1 MKKITLGAAVAAALL
16 SSGAQAALPVIDNTN
31 TLTLYISGATAA
43 ANFIDRLVTSTL
55 VDPVDKICDSSA
67 PIWRFRDV
75 PNTEQFA
82 IYCKANNT
90 GAVGV
95 RNPSLPTGPANAN
108 LLIYKRNTGG
118 SGAGVTPVAQNTP
131 LTFLN
136 LSSGCV
142 ENTTAAVGVLG
153 VATCSNI
160 NNSQIPEV
168 GLSDVDPIQF
178 KGDNAIGG
186 VDITQTDVDK
196 LTVKSASALVFGAP
210 VTTSLFRVLQAAQIS
225 IGDLP
230 ATCVVD
236 SRTEACLPSLSS
248 DAIASI
254 HAGGVLDWDAIK
266 VGNSATAPGLYT
278 WALTQP
284 ALANDLPGDPAMH
297 VCRRENGSGT
307 QATNNIKFLGTGCT
321 EASAAIPPAPGNDAD
336 FGEGEGVALIH
347 AMSSSGRV
355 DACMDD
361 LQNGNDTAA
370 NFSNTY
376 GKRWAIGLQSL
387 EKTRATYEFVK
398 IDDVA
403 PTLNNV
409 VEGKYQD
416 WVENTFQ
423 YRKAGAS
430 VNALAGAKLTLADAI
445 IKSAG
450 APGVMAD
457 LNNSF
462 PHGFGN
468 GAYLAVPSNHA
479 PSNGRFDSARP
490 VVPFTHAVRTGA
502 TSFVPANACRRPT
515 NWGGAPW
522 KL

>member
-1 MKKITLGAAVAAALL
+1 
-16 SSGAQAALPVIDNTN
+16 
-31 TLTLYISGATAA
+31 
-43 ANFIDRLVTSTL
+43 
-55 VDPVDKICDSSA
+55 
-67 PIWRFRDV
+67 
-75 PNTEQFA
+75 
-82 IYCKANNT
+82 
-90 GAVGV
+90 
-95 RNPSLPTGPANAN
+95 
-108 LLIYKRNTGG
+108 
-118 SGAGVTPVAQNTP
+118 
-131 LTFLN
+131 
-136 LSSGCV
+136 
-142 ENTTAAVGVLG
+142 
-153 VATCSNI
+153 
-160 NNSQIPEV
+160 
-168 GLSDVDPIQF
+168 
-178 KGDNAIGG
+178 
-186 VDITQTDVDK
+186 
-196 LTVKSASALVFGAP
+196 
-210 VTTSLFRVLQAAQIS
+210 
-225 IGDLP
+225 
-230 ATCVVD
+230 
-236 SRTEACLPSLSS
+236 
-248 DAIASI
+248 
-254 HAGGVLDWDAIK
+254 
-266 VGNSATAPGLYT
+266 
-278 WALTQP
+278 
-284 ALANDLPGDPAMH
+284 
-297 VCRRENGSGT
+297 
-307 QATNNIKFLGTGCT
+307 
-321 EASAAIPPAPGNDAD
+321 
-336 FGEGEGVALIH
+336 
-347 AMSSSGRV
+347 
-355 DACMDD
+355 MDD